1 MMQQKEEAERLI
13 KTCETGKDS
22 VAAFSRSIDDFS
34 AVLEDLPAIAR
45 PLVRRDVESNTG
57 MSVDEWKAFLERLG
71 ARYGAIHD
79 AARRLAE
86 ALDEANDSKVA
97 GATDALKDASAP
109 LVESADVAAEEMQT
123 IEAYLEGLP
132 AKINM
137 IPDAFLKADVREG
150 LIDSMPG
157 YAERARALKE
167 LLNETKEELSS
178 IVASVAG

>member
-1 MMQQKEEAERLI
+1 MQQKEDAERLI

-34 AVLEDLPAIAR
+34 AVVEDLPAVAR

-71 ARYGAIHD
+71 ARYSAIYD
-79 AARRLAE
+79 AARRVDE

-97 GATDALKDASAP
+97 EATAALKDASAP
-109 LVESADVAAEEMQT
+109 LVENVDTAAEEMQT
-123 IEAYLEGLP
+123 MEAYLEGLP

-150 LIDSMPG
+150 LISSVPG
-157 YAERARALKE
+157 YVERARAVKE
-167 LLNETKEELSS
+167 LLNEAKEELSS
-178 IVASVAG
+178 LVGG